1 MKSTKFIDWDDEW
14 SLYED
19 EEMEEDDQEEY
30 ISSSE
35 AKFLKEW
42 QEIARAAQTNV
53 TLKKALDRVKIIY
66 NLSKDHGNSKT

>member
-1 MKSTKFIDWDDEW
+1 MIKTKWDDDWD
-14 SLYED
+14 LYEG

-42 QEIARAAQTNV
+42 QEIVRDSQTNV
-53 TLKKALDRVKIIY
+53 TLKKALERVKIIHT
-66 NLSKDHGNSKT
+66 LSKEHGT

>member
-1 MKSTKFIDWDDEW
+1 MQMIKTKWDDDW
-14 SLYED
+14 SLYE

-42 QEIARAAQTNV
+42 QEIVRDSQTNV
-53 TLKKALDRVKIIY
+53 TLKKALERVKIIHT
-66 NLSKDHGNSKT
+66 LSKEHGT

>member
-1 MKSTKFIDWDDEW
+1 MQMIKTKWDNDW
-14 SLYED
+14 SLYE

-42 QEIARAAQTNV
+42 QEIVRDSQTNV
-53 TLKKALDRVKIIY
+53 TLKKALERVKIIHT
-66 NLSKDHGNSKT
+66 LSKEHGT